1 GDGIVLIIEDDTSVR
16 NTIKNDLTKLGYAVA
31 CATEG
36 LEGLKLANKLRPNAI
51 LLDVQMP

>member
-1 GDGIVLIIEDDTSVR
+1 MR